1 MADIYTH
8 LRELGVAFFFFNEK
22 SLTDITP
29 TYFHSVC
36 VKNINISC
44 DLTISMLASN
54 ENAFDEKE
62 LSIIKNAL
70 KLPII
75 FDGRNQ
81 YDKKRL
87 QERGFECYQIG
98 KV

>member
-1 MADIYTH
+1 M
-8 LRELGVAFFFFNEK
+8 K
-22 SLTDITP
+22 SLEDQITSIKDI
-29 TYFHSVC
+29 
-36 VKNINISC
+36 
-44 DLTISMLASN
+44 
-54 ENAFDEKE
+54 FDK
-62 LSIIKNAL
+62 IKNAL

-81 YDKKRL
+81 YDKTRL